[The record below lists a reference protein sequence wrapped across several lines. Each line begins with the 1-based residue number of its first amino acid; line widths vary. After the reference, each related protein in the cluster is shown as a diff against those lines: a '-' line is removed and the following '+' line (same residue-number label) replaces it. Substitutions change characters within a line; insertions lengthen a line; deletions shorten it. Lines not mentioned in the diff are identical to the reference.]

1 MTGSDSDKKV
11 TVGAAVDPWVGDRL
25 QKVADIGYNGNKSKA
40 FRELLEAVL
49 SRDLEKK
56 VAVIKKFGAIL
67 QPHARQLDLDD
78 FTEEKNNLKATEE
91 TTNIVSKF
99 EG

>member
-1 MTGSDSDKKV
+1 MPSGRQSDTMRDTRSAKKV
-11 TVGAAVDPWVGDRL
+11 TAGAAVDRWVGDRL
-25 QKVADIGYNGNKSKA
+25 QEVADIGYNGNKSEA

-78 FTEEKNNLKATEE
+78 FKEE
-91 TTNIVSKF
+91 
-99 EG
+99 